1 MTVGFAA
8 AGACRVFWTET
19 EERREG
25 IAHMASPPT
34 SSNVAT
40 VVVEL
45 VTTRIAPRE
54 MRHRLRDR
62 TPSRALRR

>member
-1 MTVGFAA
+1 MGD
-8 AGACRVFWTET
+8 C
-19 EERREG
+19 

-40 VVVEL
+40 AVVEL

-54 MRHRLRDR
+54 VRHRLRDR